1 MDRLVLSDAAWER
14 MAPLIIGRPDQKG
27 STGRDNRM
35 FVEGVLW
42 IVRTGSPW
50 RDLPEVFGDWN
61 SVFRRFSRWSIKGVW
76 WRIFEAMSD
85 DPDFEYLIV
94 DSTIV
99 RAHQHAA
106 GAKKGGLKIRRIG
119 RSRGGLSTKIHM
131 AVRGLGC
138 PVRFTLTAGQK
149 GDAPQ
154 AAALIEGLPAEVV
167 MADTAYDADHLRQ
180 AIAAKGAVAVI
191 PNNPSRALKYPLDKH
206 LYAQRHLVEC
216 CFSKLKQFRRV
227 ATRFEKDR
235 PKLSRRRH
243 SRRHHPM
250 DAISVHTTSDFSCF
264 DAFSSR
270 EPVSTSLENALVHC
284 RSKRSR
290 GRWLATAAGAGNLRA
305 GQHPAIGLGGRN
317 DLLIANDDG
326 DFPPFAGPHPRLGN
340 RHQRTGSVHSR
351 TVSFPRSATIR
362 TPYHFPYARL
372 TSGECRLQL

>member
-1 MDRLVLSDAAWER
+1 MDRLILNDAAWNR

-50 RDLPEVFGDWN
+50 RDLPEAFGDWN

-76 WRIFEAMSD
+76 WRIFAAMSD
-85 DPDFEYLIV
+85 DPDFEYLII
-94 DSTIV
+94 DSHH
-99 RAHQHAA
+99 RPGSSARCRGEKRGSEDQA
-106 GAKKGGLKIRRIG
+106 LG

-138 PVRFTLTAGQK
+138 PVRFILTAGQK

-154 AAALIEGLPAEVV
+154 AAALIEGLAAEVV

-180 AIAAKGAVAVI
+180 AIVVMGALAVI

-227 ATRFEKDR
+227 ATRFEKTAR
-235 PKLSRRRH
+235 NYRAVVTLA
-243 SRRHHPM
+243 
-250 DAISVHTTSDFSCF
+250 AIM
-264 DAFSSR
+264 
-270 EPVSTSLENALVHC
+270 L
-284 RSKRSR
+284 
-290 GRWLATAAGAGNLRA
+290 WLR
-305 GQHPAIGLGGRN
+305 
-317 DLLIANDDG
+317 
-326 DFPPFAGPHPRLGN
+326 
-340 RHQRTGSVHSR
+340 
-351 TVSFPRSATIR
+351 
-362 TPYHFPYARL
+362 
-372 TSGECRLQL
+372 

>member
-1 MDRLVLSDAAWER
+1 MLERLVLSDAAWER

-50 RDLPEVFGDWN
+50 RDLPEAFGDWN

-94 DSTIV
+94 DFTIV

-106 GAKKGGLKIRRIG
+106 GGEKRGSEDQALG

-180 AIAAKGAVAVI
+180 AIAAKGALAVI
-191 PNNPSRALKYPLDKH
+191 PNNPSRAFKYPLDKH

-227 ATRFEKDR
+227 ATRFEKTAR
-235 PKLSRRRH
+235 NYGRSSLSR
-243 SRRHHPM
+243 P
-250 DAISVHTTSDFSCF
+250 
-264 DAFSSR
+264 SSY
-270 EPVSTSLENALVHC
+270 
-284 RSKRSR
+284 
-290 GRWLATAAGAGNLRA
+290 G
-305 GQHPAIGLGGRN
+305 
-317 DLLIANDDG
+317 
-326 DFPPFAGPHPRLGN
+326 
-340 RHQRTGSVHSR
+340 
-351 TVSFPRSATIR
+351 
-362 TPYHFPYARL
+362 
-372 TSGECRLQL
+372 